1 MKEYLIYQVGLL
13 PSMVLIPIHILP
25 SSLSYQHLPSSLGET
40 TVVLHPAASEPEL
53 KLEGYIRAPS
63 DCV

>member
-1 MKEYLIYQVGLL
+1 
-13 PSMVLIPIHILP
+13 MVLIPIHILP